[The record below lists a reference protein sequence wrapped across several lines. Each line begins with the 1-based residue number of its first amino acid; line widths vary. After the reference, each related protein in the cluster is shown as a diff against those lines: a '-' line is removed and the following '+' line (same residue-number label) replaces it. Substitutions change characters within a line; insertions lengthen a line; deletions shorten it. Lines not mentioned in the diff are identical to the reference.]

1 MRTAPYLL
9 HFRAGCVECTTA
21 DGASYEPRALKVP
34 SNLVITVGNQTQG
47 DLYIVPIMDPEWDPA
62 MVVRQALAMS
72 GWVVDML
79 HDEWRPGI
87 VIDDENR
94 VIFTSGVVHRPTRK
108 EGEYA

>member
-9 HFRAGCVECTTA
+9 QFRAVCVERTTA
-21 DGASYEPRALKVP
+21 DGASYEPRALRVP
-34 SNLVITVGNQTQG
+34 SNLAIVVGDQTQG
-47 DLYIVPIMDPEWDPA
+47 ELYIVPIMDSEWDPA

-87 VIDDENR
+87 VIQENR
-94 VIFTSGVVHRPTRK
+94 LIFTSGVVHRPTRK